1 MEVLTYF
8 WKRTFTYRRL
18 CIRNNVIKE
27 VLLEYSAYSWASLMS
42 CMKFFLSSAIIHI
55 LYILVLEQVRM
66 ITDTDIERNVELFL
80 TMLLEK
86 LPNNSM
92 FLSGSFDTEATT
104 ISPQNPKQR
113 PKRMT
118 KVPFDSIRLK
128 TRKKSV

>member
-42 CMKFFLSSAIIHI
+42 F
-55 LYILVLEQVRM
+55 LEQVRM

>member
-1 MEVLTYF
+1 MNLIKKTVNMEVLTYF

-92 FLSGSFDTEATT
+92 FLSGKT
-104 ISPQNPKQR
+104 I
-113 PKRMT
+113 
-118 KVPFDSIRLK
+118 FH
-128 TRKKSV
+128 